1 MSTKTRIIDF
11 VERELSKLNLG
22 AHTLDHTMRVYSLS
36 MELSKG
42 LPINMRV
49 LEAAAL
55 LHDVGRP
62 RETESNVSHSILSGE
77 IGQKCLR
84 NVGYTREEI
93 EHVVDAIRTHRFS
106 EGIEPRSIEGQILSD
121 ADKLDALGAIG
132 VYRAIAQAVT
142 SGKGIQGFLDH
153 ADEKLLRLKEMMY
166 TVPAKKLAA
175 ERHETLSIFVE
186 RLRNES
192 GKSIT

>member
-1 MSTKTRIIDF
+1 MSAKEKIIDF
-11 VERELSKLNLG
+11 VKRELSKSNLG

-36 MELSKG
+36 MKLSKG
-42 LPINMRV
+42 LQINMRV

-62 RETESNVSHSILSGE
+62 AESESNVSHSILSGE
-77 IGQKCLR
+77 MGKECLGDI
-84 NVGYTREEI
+84 GYTKQEI

-106 EGIEPRSIEGQILSD
+106 EDIIPRSIEGQILSD
-121 ADKLDALGAIG
+121 ADKLDAIGAVG
-132 VYRAIAQAVT
+132 VYRAIAQAAA

-153 ADEKLLRLKEMMY
+153 ADEKLLKLKEMMY
-166 TVPAKKLAA
+166 TVPARELAN
-175 ERHETLSIFVE
+175 ERHEMLSVFVD

-192 GKSIT
+192 RIGTT